1 MRDDPYRAFV
11 PYPDAP
17 VAAAA
22 AGPLSGMH
30 FAVKD
35 VIDVAGYPTGCGN
48 PIKLATS
55 GIRDVTAPVAAQLL
69 AAGAHFVGKTQ
80 TDEFAYSV
88 LGRNAHFGSPVN
100 PAAPGRISGGS
111 SSGSAVAV
119 AAGQVDFALGT
130 DTAGSLR
137 APASYCGVFGIRPT
151 WGRVSTDGVEPLS
164 PSFDTVGWFARNAE
178 VLGAV
183 GEVLLGDDPAPLPG
197 AARFLVDRGCFAL
210 VSATAAEALDKA
222 LQRLAL
228 RLGCFDTAIAA
239 PNLDNLCWALRHLQ
253 NWEAWETHKGFI
265 ERHAPMMNPSL
276 ADRFATGKDI
286 TETLLAESRALSARF
301 RNHLAELLGEGAVL
315 VLPTMP
321 SPPPFLAEVEAS
333 MEDFRNRT
341 LRLMCP
347 SSLSGFPQ
355 VSIPLLHG
363 DSGPLGLSL
372 LGPAGSD
379 RSLIQLAGRVAE
391 ALGERCAA

>member
-1 MRDDPYRAFV
+1 MREDPFKAFM
-11 PYPDAP
+11 PYPEAP
-17 VAAAA
+17 PRFAPDGALR
-22 AGPLSGMH
+22 GLS

-35 VIDVAGYPTGCGN
+35 VINVAGYPTGCGN
-48 PIKLATS
+48 PVKLAAS
-55 GIRDVTAPVAAQLL
+55 GVRMTTAPVVQSLL
-69 AAGAHFVGKTQ
+69 DAGARFVGKTQ
-80 TDEFAYSV
+80 TDEFAYSI
-88 LGRNAHFGSPVN
+88 LGRNIHFGSPVN

-151 WGRVSTDGVEPLS
+151 WGRVDNAGVEPLS
-164 PSFDTVGWFARNAE
+164 PSYDTVGWFARSAE
-178 VLGAV
+178 TLAV
-183 GEVLLGDDPAPLPG
+183 VGDVLLGHDPAPLPG
-197 AARFLVDRGCFAL
+197 AARFLVDRACFGLARPEAAAAL
-210 VSATAAEALDKA
+210 EVAL
-222 LQRLAL
+222 RRVEL
-228 RLGCFDTAIAA
+228 RLGCFDIAAAA

-253 NWEAWETHKGFI
+253 SWEAWEAHKAFI
-265 ERHAPMMNPSL
+265 ERHAPLMNASL
-276 ADRFATGKDI
+276 AERFASGKDV
-286 TETLLAESRALSARF
+286 TETLLADSRALAARF
-301 RNHLAELLGEGAVL
+301 RNHLAELLGEGTVL

-321 SPPPFLAEVEAS
+321 SPPPFLAEAEAS

-355 VSIPLLHG
+355 VTIPVHDG
-363 DSGPLGLSL
+363 GAGPLGLSL

-379 RSLIQLAGRVAE
+379 RSLIQLAARVAE
-391 ALGERCAA
+391 AARERIA

>member
-1 MRDDPYRAFV
+1 M
-11 PYPDAP
+11 PYPEAP
-17 VAAAA
+17 TPSAPDGALV
-22 AGPLSGMH
+22 GLS

-48 PIKLATS
+48 PVKLAAS
-55 GIRDVTAPVAAQLL
+55 GVRTTTAPVVQALL
-69 AAGAHFVGKTQ
+69 DAGARFAGKTQ

-88 LGRNAHFGSPVN
+88 LGRNSHFGSPVN

-119 AAGQVDFALGT
+119 AAVQVDFALGT

-151 WGRVSTDGVEPLS
+151 WGRVDNTGVEPLS
-164 PSFDTVGWFARNAE
+164 PSYDTVGWFARSAE
-178 VLGAV
+178 TLAAV
-183 GEVLLGDDPAPLPG
+183 GEVLLGEDPAPLPG
-197 AARFLVDRGCFAL
+197 AARFLVDRACFSLARPEAAAAL
-210 VSATAAEALDKA
+210 EAALRRVE
-222 LQRLAL
+222 L
-228 RLGCFDTAIAA
+228 RLGCFDTAGAA

-253 NWEAWETHKGFI
+253 AWEAWDTHKGFI
-265 ERHAPMMNPSL
+265 ERYAPLMNSSL
-276 ADRFATGKDI
+276 ADRFASGKDV
-286 TETLLAESRALSARF
+286 TETLLADSRALSARF
-301 RNHLAELLGEGAVL
+301 RNHLAELLGEGTVL

-321 SPPPFLAEVEAS
+321 SPPPFLAEAEAS

-347 SSLSGFPQ
+347 SSLTGFPQ
-355 VSIPLLHG
+355 VSIPLHDG
-363 DSGPLGLSL
+363 ECGPLGLSL

-379 RSLIQLAGRVAE
+379 RSLVQLAGRVAD
-391 ALGERCAA
+391 AVRERIA

>member
-1 MRDDPYRAFV
+1 MRDDPYRAFL
-11 PYPDAP
+11 PYPEVSVP
-17 VAAAA
+17 SAAS
-22 AGPLSGMH
+22 GPLAGMT

-48 PIKLATS
+48 PLKLAAS
-55 GIRDVTAPVAAQLL
+55 GVRTVTAPVVQRLL
-69 AAGAHFVGKTQ
+69 DAGARFVGKTQ

-88 LGRNAHFGSPVN
+88 LGRNIHFGSPVN
-100 PAAPGRISGGS
+100 PAAPGRMSGGS

-130 DTAGSLR
+130 DTAGSMR
-137 APASYCGVFGIRPT
+137 APASYCGVFAIRPS
-151 WGRVSTDGVEPLS
+151 WGRVDSTGVEPLS
-164 PSFDTVGWFARNAE
+164 PSFDTVGWFARSAE
-178 VLGAV
+178 TLGLVA
-183 GEVLLGDDPAPLPG
+183 ETLLGEDPAPLPG
-197 AARFLVDRGCFAL
+197 AARFLADRACFAL
-210 VSATAAEALDKA
+210 LGEDAAAALDG
-222 LQRLAL
+222 AL
-228 RLGCFDTAIAA
+228 RKIGARLGGLDPASVA

-253 NWEAWETHKGFI
+253 TREAWETHRAFI
-265 ERHAPMMNPSL
+265 ERHAPLLNPTL
-276 ADRFATGKDI
+276 ANRFATGKDL
-286 TETLLAESRALSARF
+286 TDTQLAEARSLAARF
-301 RNHLAELLGEGAVL
+301 RNHLARLLGEGSVL

-333 MEDFRNRT
+333 LEDFRNRT

-355 VSIPLLHG
+355 VSIPLHG
-363 DSGPLGLSL
+363 DSGPVGLSL

-391 ALGERCAA
+391 ALGERCCAA